1 MLIGQKIEFIQARK
15 KNPKYKAF
23 LKKYNLKTFNSLLAS
38 INKIYYLD
46 LLVKILDEEPNGK

>member
-1 MLIGQKIEFIQARK
+1 MLIGQKIEFIQARR

-38 INKIYYLD
+38 VNKIYYLD
-46 LLVKILDEEPNGK
+46 LLVKILDEDD